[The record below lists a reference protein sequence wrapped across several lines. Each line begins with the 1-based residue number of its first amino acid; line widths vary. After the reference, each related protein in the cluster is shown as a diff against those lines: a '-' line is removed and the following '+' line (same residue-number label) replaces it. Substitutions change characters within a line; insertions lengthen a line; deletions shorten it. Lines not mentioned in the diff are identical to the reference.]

1 MLITKQIPQ
10 QHFHSKVKHAR
21 IPIDIELNSEA
32 YTITADVPGFS
43 QEDIEIEANFEYLSI
58 KAKRSEETEEN
69 SEVKYLHRER
79 FATVFSRKIQFGK
92 PVNPSNAKTS
102 IKDGVLTVY
111 MPLSENA
118 KTVSLKLN

>member
-1 MLITKQIPQ
+1 MLITKHIPQ
-10 QHFHSKVKHAR
+10 QFNAQVKHAR
-21 IPIDIELNSEA
+21 IPIDIELTNDA

-43 QEDIEIEANFEYLSI
+43 QEEIEIEANFESLTI
-58 KAKRSEETEEN
+58 RAKRSEDTEEN

-79 FATVFSRKIQFGK
+79 FASEFSRKIGFPK
-92 PVNPSNAKTS
+92 PVNPNNAKTS
-102 IKDGVLTVY
+102 IKDGVLSIY